1 MFTVVGLVHLVVD
14 RHGKQSTYFWSDQ
27 LSVNNVFVVYQENLE
42 IKDQHACEE
51 CIVTKPP

>member
-1 MFTVVGLVHLVVD
+1 MFTVVGWVHLVVD

-42 IKDQHACEE
+42 IKDQHA
-51 CIVTKPP
+51 